1 MATKYRIPKLDDIQ
15 GGINAFDDLAET
27 IANPPSGRPLRQ
39 AIGNAGRLYCDFVGS
54 QPGQAILPWTG
65 QGLVAPLLC
74 KPYWDDEGYDAPE
87 EVAPFTGGQCEGT
100 GYRATA
106 SFVVNVRGADDIDLG
121 DFSATV
127 EVFTI
132 TYNGPISSASIE
144 LRGTGGT
151 GGTTNLCQLIV
162 TDAGGLRPAITLTS
176 RGNPGRLTNLRP
188 GAISFAR
195 ISGNPD
201 ICGDPPGVL
210 GPGSNPPPTPTFP
223 EGEGPGT
230 EPDGQPFF
238 FVPPIDSPIGGD
250 PIDVPPQ
257 PQPDSPVD
265 DTPTDPGD
273 AGDPE
278 ETGPG
283 GESSGVAPAGSELTG
298 VFVEIVEFP
307 ENAAR
312 FQNNQRQPFR
322 GAGYIAMGWPDLLG
336 VDISGGVINPEQ
348 FFHAQ
353 QRGVTCW
360 RVTANT
366 GFDLRCTPYY
376 REVNPEEEEE

>member
-15 GGINAFDDLAET
+15 GGINAFDDLADT
-27 IANPPSGRPLRQ
+27 IANPPAGRPLKQ
-39 AIGNAGRLYCDFVGS
+39 AIGNSGRLYCDFVGS
-54 QPGQAILPWTG
+54 QPGQAILPWSG

-74 KPYWDDEGYDAPE
+74 KPYWDSQGYDAP
-87 EVAPFTGGQCEGT
+87 VSDVPFTGGQCAQVIYSLSGKRINSDGT
-100 GYRATA
+100 
-106 SFVVNVRGADDIDLG
+106 VNSNWSWACDN
-121 DFSATV
+121 SAR
-127 EVFTI
+127 
-132 TYNGPISSASIE
+132 GPIALYRDVFPTQINMGFTYYWSDGLQYKAQQWTAGPDSTAKI
-144 LRGTGGT
+144 TIDT
-151 GGTTNLCQLIV
+151 V
-162 TDAGGLRPAITLTS
+162 TRCDGLPDNC
-176 RGNPGRLTNLRP
+176 GNPP
-188 GAISFAR
+188 GGSLI
-195 ISGNPD
+195 
-201 ICGDPPGVL
+201 PG
-210 GPGSNPPPTPTFP
+210 PNPPPTPTFP
-223 EGEGPGT
+223 PGEGPGT

-238 FVPPIDSPIGGD
+238 FVPPIDNPIGGD

-257 PQPDSPVD
+257 PDPDPDPPGD
-265 DTPTDPGD
+265 DTPTNPGG

-278 ETGPG
+278 DTGAG
-283 GESSGVAPAGSELTG
+283 GESSGCAPEGSELTG

-336 VDISGGVINPEQ
+336 VDISGGVINLEQ

-353 QRGVTCW
+353 QRGITCW

-376 REVNPEEEEE
+376 RELNPEEEEE